1 MRRLLV
7 VAVSELRHA
16 FHRASMPV
24 VFEQQPR
31 LIERYGVDLLFQY
44 WLAYQ
49 VAIMFNIPT
58 SNEVWRNV
66 TMARHDQEFGYF
78 RQKAFGLGVE
88 VWETFQP
95 ALSQQPPFLKILGVR
110 DTLGQYLLVVL
121 ASPFSKEQTYI
132 IDYFLNLSILTP
144 G

>member
-66 TMARHDQEFGYF
+66 TLARHDQEFGYF

-95 ALSQQPPFLKILGVR
+95 ALSQQPLIGLQLSRIDVVHGDAFL
-110 DTLGQYLLVVL
+110 YL
-121 ASPFSKEQTYI
+121 E
-132 IDYFLNLSILTP
+132 